1 MSISFRCAVRRT
13 TPVRANRASARS
25 QNDSAPAVIPLFLHI
40 ALRHA
45 HGVIH
50 RAVRPRD
57 RSCRR
62 TRALAT
68 AAVDA
73 RARSRP
79 QLSTH
84 ARARDRCATLQR
96 GRRRT
101 ISSSEVEID
110 PPLA

>member
-1 MSISFRCAVRRT
+1 MAALSGRHAGRDATTHAEPPRVAYANGGSISTSDEDIV
-13 TPVRANRASARS
+13 
-25 QNDSAPAVIPLFLHI
+25 
-40 ALRHA
+40 LR
-45 HGVIH
+45 
-50 RAVRPRD
+50 RPR
-57 RSCRR
+57 CKV
-62 TRALAT
+62 AQ
-68 AAVDA
+68 
-73 RARSRP
+73 RSRP

>member
-25 QNDSAPAVIPLFLHI
+25 QNASAPAVIPLFLHI
-40 ALRHA
+40 VPRHA

-62 TRALAT
+62 T
-68 AAVDA
+68 
-73 RARSRP
+73 
-79 QLSTH
+79 H
-84 ARARDRCATLQR
+84 ARARDLCATLQR